1 MLILIN
7 PSPCHVNNVNK
18 IYLQEIIEEESAFLQ
33 FMKRVERELNQAQ
46 TYLYNVTDNI
56 IGTSLSKEPSEK
68 PVSLSNSPPVI
79 NTNTR
84 FAPIPLEVNS
94 NSQAAAQ
101 NQVQDTL

>member
-1 MLILIN
+1 MA
-7 PSPCHVNNVNK
+7 VNAK
-18 IYLQEIIEEESAFLQ
+18 FSFQEIIEEESAFLQ

-56 IGTSLSKEPSEK
+56 IGTSLSKDPPEN
-68 PVSLSNSPPVI
+68 PVSLSNSAPPVI

-94 NSQAAAQ
+94 NSQAPTQ
-101 NQVQDTL
+101 EQVQDTL

>member
-1 MLILIN
+1 
-7 PSPCHVNNVNK
+7 
-18 IYLQEIIEEESAFLQ
+18 
-33 FMKRVERELNQAQ
+33 MKRVERELNQAQ

-68 PVSLSNSPPVI
+68 PAPLSNTPPVI

-94 NSQAAAQ
+94 NSQPSAQ
-101 NQVQDTL
+101 DQVQDTL

>member
-1 MLILIN
+1 MLKENPLI
-7 PSPCHVNNVNK
+7 NVNK

-68 PVSLSNSPPVI
+68 PVPLSNAPPVI

-94 NSQAAAQ
+94 NSQAASQ
-101 NQVQDTL
+101 DQIQDTL

>member
-1 MLILIN
+1 MLKEIHL
-7 PSPCHVNNVNK
+7 VNFNK

-46 TYLYNVTDNI
+46 NYLYNVTDNI

-68 PVSLSNSPPVI
+68 PASLSTSPPVV

-84 FAPIPLEVNS
+84 FAPIPLDVNS
-94 NSQAAAQ
+94 NSQAATQ
-101 NQVQDTL
+101 DQVQDTL